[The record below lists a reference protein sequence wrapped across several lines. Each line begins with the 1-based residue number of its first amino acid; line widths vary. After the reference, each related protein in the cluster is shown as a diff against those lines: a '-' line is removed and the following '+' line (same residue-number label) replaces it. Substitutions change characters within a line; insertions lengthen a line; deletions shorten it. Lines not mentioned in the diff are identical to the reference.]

1 MEPLVRNISDT
12 AKWVAVFRAEET
24 ERPDAV
30 FHDPY
35 ARRLAGERG
44 EQIAD
49 AIAFSRK
56 NSWSFVARTFLFD
69 QYIKEQVAQG
79 VDRIINLAAGLDA
92 RPYRMVLPPSLSW
105 VEVDF
110 PEILEYKESFLGRE
124 RPVCRLLSVARD
136 LSQRKERNKLFRE
149 LNQTCKKALVVS
161 EGLITYLTE
170 EAVGELARDLS
181 AQPHFHR
188 WAFDLSSPPL
198 LVMAN
203 KEMGAVLKEG
213 NAVLQFAPA
222 AGEDFFTPFGWKHL
236 ESRSKYK
243 TAASL
248 NRLTGDLLT
257 YAHVPEPPG
266 PRRSFPWSGVC
277 LFENINLR

>member
-44 EQIAD
+44 KQIAD

-56 NSWSFVARTFLFD
+56 NSWSFVARTYLFD
-69 QYIKEQVAQG
+69 EFIKQQVAQG
-79 VDRIINLAAGLDA
+79 VDTVINLAAGLDA
-92 RPYRMVLPPSLSW
+92 RPYRMSLPPSLSW

-110 PEILEYKESFLGRE
+110 PEILEYKASFLSGE
-124 RPVCRLLSVARD
+124 KPACRLSSIPRD
-136 LSQRKERNKLFRE
+136 LSDRKTRIELFYQ
-149 LNQTCKKALVVS
+149 LNQTCTKALIIT

-170 EAVGELARDLS
+170 DAVGELATDLS
-181 AQPHFHR
+181 AQPHFCR
-188 WAFDLSSPPL
+188 WAFDLSSPSL

-213 NAVLQFAPA
+213 NAVLQFAPE
-222 AGEDFFTPFGWKHL
+222 AGEDFFIPFGWKHL

-248 NRLTGDLLT
+248 NRLTDDLLT
-257 YAHVPEPPG
+257 YADVPEPPG
-266 PRRSFPWSGVC
+266 PRRTFPWSGVC
-277 LFENINLR
+277 LFENTNWR